1 VDTASLVCDFL
12 GFRLHSP
19 LVLASGII
27 GVSAAQMAR
36 AAQAGAGMVTAKSC
50 GPTPRPGH
58 PNPVALDWGGGL
70 LNAIGLTNPGA
81 EHEAVLLAETKR
93 RLAPLGVPLIASI
106 FAGTVEEFGQVAAIV
121 AQARPD
127 LIEINISC
135 PNVGD
140 EFGTPFAGTAES
152 AAAVT
157 AAVLRAL
164 ARSGDRPELAIEA
177 RSGDRPEPVVL
188 RALARSGDRPELAIE
203 ARSGD
208 RPEPVVLRAL
218 ARSGDRPELAIEARS
233 GDRPELAIDRSELV
247 PSPFVAVK
255 LAPNVPDIA
264 RIACA
269 VVEAGAD
276 AITAVNTMPGMV
288 IDAAS
293 GWPVLSNKV
302 GGISGPALKPI
313 ALRAVFEIAQA
324 VPHVPI
330 IGTGGVSTG
339 QDAAEMLMAGATV
352 VGVGSAVWHRG
363 VDVFGQINAELAA
376 FMAQHGYPSVASLRR
391 VSIQRG

>member
-1 VDTASLVCDFL
+1 MTTTPLACDFM
-12 GFRLHSP
+12 GWQLHSP

-27 GVSAAQMAR
+27 GTSASLMAR
-36 AAQAGAGMVTAKSC
+36 AARAGAGMVTAKSC
-50 GPTPRPGH
+50 GPAPRAGH

-81 EHEAVLLAETKR
+81 EHEAALLAETKR

-121 AQARPD
+121 AQAQPD
-127 LIEINISC
+127 LIEVNISC

-140 EFGTPFAGTAES
+140 EFGTPFAGTPES

-157 AAVLRAL
+157 ASVRRAL
-164 ARSGDRPELAIEA
+164 PPLPLGEGRGEGLPPLPLGEGRIPIS
-177 RSGDRPEPVVL
+177 
-188 RALARSGDRPELAIE
+188 
-203 ARSGD
+203 
-208 RPEPVVLRAL
+208 
-218 ARSGDRPELAIEARS
+218 
-233 GDRPELAIDRSELV
+233 
-247 PSPFVAVK
+247 VK

-264 RIACA
+264 RIARA
-269 VVEAGAD
+269 VVAAGAD

-293 GWPVLSNKV
+293 GRPVLSNKV
-302 GGISGPALKPI
+302 GGVSGPALKPI

-324 VPHVPI
+324 VNVPI

-352 VGVGSAVWHRG
+352 VGVGSAVWRRG
-363 VDVFGQINAELAA
+363 GDVFGQINAELAA
-376 FMAQHGYPSVASLRR
+376 FMAEHGYPSAASLRR
-391 VSIQRG
+391 VSIERG

>member
-1 VDTASLVCDFL
+1 MTATSLTCDFL
-12 GFRLHSP
+12 GWQLHSP

-27 GVSAAQMAR
+27 GTSASLMAR
-36 AAQAGAGMVTAKSC
+36 AARAGAGMVTAKSC
-50 GPTPRPGH
+50 GPAPRAGH

-81 EHEAVLLAETKR
+81 EHEAALLAETKQ

-121 AQARPD
+121 AQAQPD
-127 LIEINISC
+127 LIEVNISC

-140 EFGTPFAGTAES
+140 EFGTPFAGTPES

-157 AAVLRAL
+157 AAVVRAL
-164 ARSGDRPELAIEA
+164 LPLPLGEGRGEGKGRIPIS
-177 RSGDRPEPVVL
+177 
-188 RALARSGDRPELAIE
+188 
-203 ARSGD
+203 
-208 RPEPVVLRAL
+208 
-218 ARSGDRPELAIEARS
+218 
-233 GDRPELAIDRSELV
+233 
-247 PSPFVAVK
+247 VK

-264 RIACA
+264 RIARA

-293 GWPVLSNKV
+293 GRPVLSNKV
-302 GGISGPALKPI
+302 GGVSGPALKPI

-324 VPHVPI
+324 AAGVPI
-330 IGTGGVSTG
+330 IGTGGVNSG

-352 VGVGSAVWHRG
+352 VGVGSAVWYRG
-363 VDVFGQINAELAA
+363 VDAFGQINAELAA
-376 FMAQHGYPSVASLRR
+376 FMAQHGYPSVASLRG
-391 VSIQRG
+391 VSFAPLPSYP